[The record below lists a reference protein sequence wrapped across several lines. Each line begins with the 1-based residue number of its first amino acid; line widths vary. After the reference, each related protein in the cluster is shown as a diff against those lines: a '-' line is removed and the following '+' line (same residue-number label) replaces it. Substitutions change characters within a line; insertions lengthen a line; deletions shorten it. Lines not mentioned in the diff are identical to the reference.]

1 MLDVMRNTLFLA
13 GMAAHCPSS
22 ESIDYGS
29 DFSLDVHLWLGLHN
43 VHETLMLRRRAVD
56 DR

>member
-29 DFSLDVHLWLGLHN
+29 NFSPDVHLWLGLHN